1 DDTPPPPPFAVKVT
15 AKPDQGIEVSWDA
28 AADFESG
35 LQGLIIQRDGKDL
48 ARLPERPAGK
58 FGKPLFQGMSYHDT
72 PERPLPEIRFLDGTA
87 RGGERQEYRIIAV
100 NSAGLQPPPP
110 NPAPTR

>member
-1 DDTPPPPPFAVKVT
+1 VKVT

-35 LQGLIIQRDGKDL
+35 LQGFIIQRDGKEL

-72 PERPLPEIRFLDGTA
+72 PERPLPEMRFLDRAA
-87 RGGERQEYRIIAV
+87 RAGETHEYRIIAV
-100 NSAGLQPPPP
+100 NSAGRKS
-110 NPAPTR
+110 APSKPGPIR